1 MLKETHFLLFSS
13 ISIISIR
20 KKLEMVIFLIFFSYT
35 DECIFTKLSKS
46 ERIEKNRERSIYFPA
61 KTPLV
66 GPDTLSTNN
75 VPRRASIDV
84 LANAWATS

>member
-1 MLKETHFLLFSS
+1 MLKEAHLLFSS
-13 ISIISIR
+13 ITIISIR
-20 KKLEMVIFLIFFSYT
+20 KRLEMDIFFFSYT
-35 DECIFTKLSKS
+35 GCIFTKLSKS
-46 ERIEKNRERSIYFPA
+46 ERIEKNRGRSIYFAA
-61 KTPLV
+61 KTSLV